1 MKETRT
7 ESIDIGT
14 SSPDDEDAFWLQE
27 TKPVTTAHHLTH
39 LQKVAV
45 TAHLSTVNFISCAA
59 NGLVVIGL
67 PKMAEELNLPDNL
80 AFWPSS
86 VGGLTTAS
94 TLLLAG
100 SVADVVGQRIIN
112 LLGCLINGILMI
124 GCGLIQQGESLIAL
138 RAVQGVGLALHYS
151 TSVALVTQAM
161 PPGRE
166 RNVAFSCLGLSQP
179 LGFSFGLVTGG
190 LLVETMGWRSGWY
203 LYGSSTLMISILSYW
218 IVPKDCYDLTFDS
231 IIQKLKSNVD
241 WVGAFLASA
250 AMTLISYYLMI
261 ISSSIEKG
269 KQVQN
274 IVALCLGIIS
284 LPLFIG
290 WTHYRTICRKPPLI
304 PNSIW
309 LNASFTSICGT
320 IFLSF
325 AVLNSLELFSSL
337 FFQEVQLL
345 SATEAAIRILP
356 SLLIGVV
363 LNLTTGLFV
372 HVAPIR
378 LLTICCSLFTAGAP
392 LLMATNKPD
401 RSYWYHSFP
410 AQLLMPISCDITFT
424 VGLIII
430 TNTFPEDKQAVA
442 GAVFNTA
449 TQSGNSFGL
458 ATMQVVSTLATKSS
472 SHLAHASALWEG
484 YKASFWVMTGLMI
497 LCAAIGGIGLK
508 NVGKIGLRGN

>member
-1 MKETRT
+1 MKEIRT

-14 SSPDDEDAFWLQE
+14 SSPDDDDAFWLQE
-27 TKPVTTAHHLTH
+27 TKPATTAHRLSR
-39 LQKVAV
+39 LQKFAL

-86 VGGLTTAS
+86 VGGLATAS

-112 LLGCLINGILMI
+112 LLGCLINGALMI
-124 GCGLIQQGESLIAL
+124 GCGLIQN
-138 RAVQGVGLALHYS
+138 
-151 TSVALVTQAM
+151 ALVTQAM
-161 PPGRE
+161 PPGRG
-166 RNVAFSCLGLSQP
+166 RNIAFSCLGLSQP

-203 LYGSSTLMISILSYW
+203 LYGSSTLLISILSYW
-218 IVPKDCYDLTFDS
+218 IVPKDCYDLTLNPM
-231 IIQKLKSNVD
+231 IQKLKSDID

-250 AMTLISYYLMI
+250 AMTLTSYYLI
-261 ISSSIEKG
+261 SSIEKG

-274 IVALCLGIIS
+274 IVALCL
-284 LPLFIG
+284 
-290 WTHYRTICRKPPLI
+290 
-304 PNSIW
+304 
-309 LNASFTSICGT
+309 
-320 IFLSF
+320 
-325 AVLNSLELFSSL
+325 VLNSLELFSSL

-372 HVAPIR
+372 HVVPIR
-378 LLTICCSLFTAGAP
+378 LLTICCSLFAAGAP

-458 ATMQVVSTLATKSS
+458 ATMQVVSTLATKRS

-497 LCAAIGGIGLK
+497 LCAAVSGIGLK
-508 NVGKIGLRGN
+508 KVGKIGLRGN

>member
-1 MKETRT
+1 MKEIRT

-14 SSPDDEDAFWLQE
+14 SSPDDDDAFWLQE
-27 TKPVTTAHHLTH
+27 TKPATTAHRLSR
-39 LQKVAV
+39 LQKFAV

-86 VGGLTTAS
+86 VGGLATAS

-112 LLGCLINGILMI
+112 LLGCLINGALMI
-124 GCGLIQQGESLIAL
+124 GCGLIQE
-138 RAVQGVGLALHYS
+138 
-151 TSVALVTQAM
+151 ALVTRAM
-161 PPGRE
+161 PTGRG
-166 RNVAFSCLGLSQP
+166 RNIAFSCLGLSQP

-203 LYGSSTLMISILSYW
+203 LYGSSTLLISILSYW
-218 IVPKDCYDLTFDS
+218 IVPKDRYDLTLNPM
-231 IIQKLKSNVD
+231 IQKLKSDVD

-250 AMTLISYYLMI
+250 AMTLTSYYLI
-261 ISSSIEKG
+261 SSIEKG

-274 IVALCLGIIS
+274 IVTLCLGVVS

-290 WTHYRTICRKPPLI
+290 WTHYRTVCRKPPLI

-309 LNASFTSICGT
+309 FNASFTSICGT

-458 ATMQVVSTLATKSS
+458 ATMQVVSTLTTKRN

-497 LCAAIGGIGLK
+497 LCAAVGGIGLK